1 MYRAR
6 TAVHISYYLTKLKI
20 NGSSDFMISGP
31 SFMKYVY
38 ESDDLNRTDVMKL
51 SVDWTPKPPDQ
62 KADFQFCV
70 WGVDNMGIT
79 SKPKCVLDIVFDND
93 NCKQVKCENNGTC
106 RNIFDN
112 PLESCVCDT

>member
-1 MYRAR
+1 
-6 TAVHISYYLTKLKI
+6 
-20 NGSSDFMISGP
+20 MISGP

-70 WGVDNMGIT
+70 WGVDNMGYLLMI
-79 SKPKCVLDIVFDND
+79 SVYLFKKKCCFILS
-93 NCKQVKCENNGTC
+93 
-106 RNIFDN
+106 
-112 PLESCVCDT
+112 PLEQFYKYIMLHCNYMLFK